1 MAKEED
7 CTGGSAKTIQLNTE
21 SLRTGMPVQIFI
33 TP

>member
-1 MAKEED
+1 MAEEED
-7 CTGGSAKTIQLNTE
+7 CTGSSAKTIQLNIE